1 MAVSLPNGVLLALAT
16 AYGTPVTM
24 SALTNAA
31 QAVATLTDSSS
42 FSTGDYVEVTSGWSR
57 LNNRVVRLDSVS
69 ASPETVVLEDINT
82 TDTEDYPAASGAG
95 SLREITTFTQISQI
109 LELTSSGGEQQFVT
123 YSFLEQDFESQL
135 PTQQSP
141 MSISMTIADDPTL
154 AGYVALKAAA
164 ETRDLVALRAT
175 LPDGS
180 KILYNGYVSF
190 NETPTMT
197 KNQIMGVT
205 ATFSLQGRPVRYTT

>member
-16 AYGTPVTM
+16 AYAAADTVTAV
-24 SALTNAA
+24 SNANP
-31 QAVATLTDSSS
+31 AVAT
-42 FSTGDYVEVTSGWSR
+42 STAHGLSNGAYVEVTSGWSR
-57 LNNRVVRLDSVS
+57 LNNRVVRV
-69 ASPETVVLEDINT
+69 ANVTANTFELEGINT

-95 SLREITTFTQISQI
+95 SVREITTFTQIAQI

-141 MSISMTIADDPTL
+141 MSMTMVIADDPTL

-205 ATFSLQGRPVRYTT
+205 ATFSLQGRPVRYAT